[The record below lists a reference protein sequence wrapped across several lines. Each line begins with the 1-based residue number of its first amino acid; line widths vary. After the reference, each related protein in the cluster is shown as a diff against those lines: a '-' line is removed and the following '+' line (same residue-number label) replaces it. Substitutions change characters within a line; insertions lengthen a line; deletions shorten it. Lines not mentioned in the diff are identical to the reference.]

1 VALDARGYRAH
12 DDVRGF
18 RLSVGT
24 VVPSRLLYLDWLR
37 GIAVLAMV
45 HAHTLDSWT
54 READRHTQAYYR
66 LQWAGGVASALFL
79 FLAGVATAMSA
90 ESKARQA
97 DSVDVGARAARR
109 RGLEIF
115 VLAFIFRLQA
125 ELLGLGPL
133 SSMLKVDMLN
143 IMGLAM
149 IAAALIWGALPS
161 RTVRAAA
168 FAAATAAV
176 TFLTPLV
183 RAMPLLAALP
193 DPLEAYL
200 RPAGPYSAFAL
211 FPWAG
216 YLFAGTL
223 VGELVDGMRASGRN
237 PVRLQ
242 VWLAVA
248 AVVGGISA
256 YVASYQPALF
266 PTASFWHDSPT
277 IFFLRLATVA
287 MLVPIAWA
295 MEALSQRAYL
305 PMKPFRAMVTMGRSS
320 LFVYW
325 IHVEMVYGVI
335 AEPIKRTLPLWLD
348 QLAWLAM
355 CVLLY
360 GIVLFKNHL
369 LEGYELPPR
378 MRIFAAVLR

>member
-1 VALDARGYRAH
+1 
-12 DDVRGF
+12 
-18 RLSVGT
+18 
-24 VVPSRLLYLDWLR
+24 
-37 GIAVLAMV
+37 MV

-54 READRHTQAYYR
+54 REVDRNTQAYYR
-66 LQWAGGVASALFL
+66 LQWAGGAASALFL

-90 ESKARQA
+90 ESKTRQA
-97 DSVDVGARAARR
+97 GSREAGARAARR

-125 ELLGLGPL
+125 ELLGFGPL

-143 IMGLAM
+143 VMGLSM
-149 IAAALIWGALPS
+149 IAAAFLWQALPS
-161 RTVRAAA
+161 RTWRAGG
-168 FAAATAAV
+168 FAAATALITV
-176 TFLTPLV
+176 LTPLV
-183 RAMPLLAALP
+183 RAVPWLAGLP
-193 DPLEAYL
+193 DPIEAYL
-200 RPAGPYSAFAL
+200 RPAGGYSAFAL

-216 YLFAGTL
+216 YLFAGVL
-223 VGELVDGMRASGRN
+223 AGELIDAVRATRRN

-242 VWLAVA
+242 LSLAA
-248 AVVGGISA
+248 AGIAGGAAA

-277 IFFLRLATVA
+277 IFFLRLATVTT
-287 MLVPIAWA
+287 LVPIAWVI
-295 MEALSQRAYL
+295 ETLSERGGL
-305 PMKPFRAMVTMGRSS
+305 PLKPFRAMVTMGRSS

-355 CVLLY
+355 CGLLY
-360 GIVLFKNHL
+360 GIVLLKNRL
-369 LEGYELPPR
+369 MEGYELPPR